1 MQAGQ
6 QMQVWGRVAV
16 RLLSV
21 RWVPRR
27 PSKRGLTKRGGSQE
41 TPVGSNGALAE
52 GSAEEGP
59 DGWGDT
65 SLYGQ

>member
-6 QMQVWGRVAV
+6 KMQVWGAVAV
-16 RLLSV
+16 RLVSV
-21 RWVPRR
+21 RWGPKR
-27 PSKRGLTKRGGSQE
+27 PSERGLTKRGSQE
-41 TPVGSNGALAE
+41 SAGDGAPAE

-59 DGWGDT
+59 DGRGDT